1 MDIMWAPWRMSYV
14 GADPAERNPGCVFC
28 ELPAQADDAAA
39 YILHRGRLAYV
50 IMNRYPYNNGHLMVV
65 PFAHVPS
72 LTDLASEAAVEMMDL
87 ARRSQ
92 DVVQEAMRPQGFNV
106 GMNQGR
112 AAGAGI
118 EEHLHLHLVPR
129 WVGDTNFMP
138 AIGHT
143 RVMPQHLDESYELLR
158 RGFAA

>member
-1 MDIMWAPWRMSYV
+1 MSYV
-14 GADPAERNPGCVFC
+14 GADPVERNPGCVFC
-28 ELPAQADDAAA
+28 ELPAQAEDAAA

-50 IMNRYPYNNGHLMVV
+50 IMNRYPYNNGHLMIV

-72 LTDLASEAAVEMMDL
+72 LTDLAPEDAVEMIEL
-87 ARRSQ
+87 TRRSQ
-92 DVVQEAMRPQGFNV
+92 DVVQAAMRPQGFNV

-138 AIGHT
+138 AIGDT